1 MAKQGEKP
9 GEETKTAGKKP
20 VKAPA
25 KPSGGAKQTK
35 SAKKADRPAKVDRA
49 EKEAKAK
56 QGAKAGEDTR
66 GQKATKRPART
77 DAMQLTRA
85 TRVAFTALLLV
96 NLASAAAAIGLLG
109 RMRPA
114 IERIIERNIYSLEAV
129 EGMLVVLAQPEGPT
143 EANKRALETALV
155 RAERNITG
163 DDERPLI
170 ALLRSRSGPALSGDI
185 AARRESLKALQEL
198 AEVNRKDI
206 EQADQSA
213 KRLGTAGAWAVSFLA
228 LLGLGSGLIGLRR
241 FDRRVLAPLEEL
253 HSVLTDHGGGQRLR
267 RCGAIG
273 QASKELHESM
283 VSLNQ
288 LLDSRAEE
296 SVRRI
301 AVTREAGAG
310 GERQTLL
317 AVLDLIPEP
326 TWLVDDAGA
335 ILAANRPALD
345 RVAQDPALA
354 RTVKAM
360 AEGDDAKAE
369 DSVRPRIKRTLVENG
384 PRALLQLGSESLQS
398 T

>member
-1 MAKQGEKP
+1 MA
-9 GEETKTAGKKP
+9 
-20 VKAPA
+20 
-25 KPSGGAKQTK
+25 K
-35 SAKKADRPAKVDRA
+35 SAKKTSAPN
-49 EKEAKAK
+49 KAK
-56 QGAKAGEDTR
+56 QPTEQAPSKESGKLPA
-66 GQKATKRPART
+66 RPTNRT
-77 DAMQLTRA
+77 DAMQLTRG
-85 TRVAFTALLLV
+85 TRVAFTALLIV

-129 EGMLVVLAQPEGPT
+129 EGILVVLADPDGASD
-143 EANKRALETALV
+143 ANLRALDDALI
-155 RAERNITG
+155 RAEKNITG
-163 DDERPLI
+163 EQERPLI
-170 ALLRSRSGPALSGDI
+170 GRLRVRSLPALKGDI
-185 AARRESLKALQEL
+185 AARRESLQALREL
-198 AEVNRKDI
+198 AAVNHKDI
-206 EQADQSA
+206 EAADQRA

-253 HSVLTDHGGGQRLR
+253 HGVLTDHSQGQRLR
-267 RCGAIG
+267 RCGAVA

-301 AVTREAGAG
+301 AVTRKDGAE

-326 TWLVDDAGA
+326 TWVVDEEGT
-335 ILAANRPALD
+335 ILAANRAALD
-345 RVAQDPALA
+345 RVAREPALA
-354 RTVKAM
+354 RAVKAV
-360 AEGDDAKAE
+360 AEGSDGDTE
-369 DSVRPRIKRTLVENG
+369 VGLWQRIKRTAVEG
-384 PRALLQLGSESLQS
+384 GSRSLLRLGDGTQS